1 MLELRFHSRGG
12 QGGVVAGKILAVAI
26 FKEGRYVQSFPTFGV
41 ERRAAPVKAFVR
53 IDDQPIRLRTQIYQP
68 DHVIVLDPSLILM
81 EDVSQGL
88 KPGGTILINSEQPA
102 EAFNFPANS
111 TGATPNDDKSE
122 IRNPKSEIGFHV
134 VTVDASAIA
143 VKHGLGSV
151 TQPIVNTAILGA
163 VAKVLG
169 VAKIESV
176 VAAIMEEVP
185 GKAEA
190 NAAAAREAYEAA
202 DL

>member
-12 QGGVVAGKILAVAI
+12 QGGVVAGKILAVAV
-26 FKEGRYVQSFPTFGV
+26 FKEGRFVQSFPTFGV

-53 IDDQPIRLRTQIYQP
+53 IDDRPIRLRTQIYEP

-88 KPGGTILINSEQPA
+88 KPGGTILINSEQPP
-102 EAFNFPANS
+102 EAFHFNS
-111 TGATPNDDKSE
+111 ATVSGAEHKGGQF
-122 IRNPKSEIGFHV
+122 RV

-143 VKHGLGSV
+143 AKHGLGSV

-163 VAKVLG
+163 VSRVLG
-169 VAKIESV
+169 VAQIESI

-190 NAAAAREAYEAA
+190 NAAAAREAWEVCG
-202 DL
+202 

>member
-1 MLELRFHSRGG
+1 MIELRFHSRGG
-12 QGGVVAGKILAVAI
+12 QGGVVAGKILAVAV

-53 IDDQPIRLRTQIYQP
+53 IDDAPIRLRTQIYQP

-102 EAFNFPANS
+102 SAFDF
-111 TGATPNDDKSE
+111 GAKQNSE
-122 IRNPKSEIGFHV
+122 IRNPKSAFRV
-134 VTVDASAIA
+134 VTIDASAIA

-169 VAKIESV
+169 VAKIEFV

-190 NAAAAREAYEAA
+190 NAAAAREAFEAA
-202 DL
+202 DNKRNDPS